1 MARACRPK
9 SNRRSHRWRLGALHL
24 SEDASKWQTASVHAD
39 FAFVSRGFV
48 TSSRSLLNK
57 AAALGRPFQIAPAR
71 PPSLLSLIERN
82 LKDGRHLSKHPL
94 VFLHAHFQVNDVD
107 HRKMKSS
114 RSVTIQRIRGGGFV
128 FCGSS
133 GERSIA
139 DGLARLDRGNF
150 RFHPVGLFFFFLSDA
165 RFTEQM
171 CDFNSPP
178 PLPHPKMRLHSRRFR
193 YHTFG

>member
-1 MARACRPK
+1 MADGKRPRRLCFRLTRLCNKQPIAFEQSRRPRA
-9 SNRRSHRWRLGALHL
+9 SFQNRVLCH
-24 SEDASKWQTASVHAD
+24 
-39 FAFVSRGFV
+39 FC
-48 TSSRSLLNK
+48 
-57 AAALGRPFQIAPAR
+57 P
-71 PPSLLSLIERN
+71 IERN